1 MNFRNGS
8 EPKFWQAQKSWE
20 AQKSWGAQG
29 VWEAQRMQSAIR
41 IDSPVI
47 VEQLEG
53 LSAQELDNL
62 PFGVIRID
70 SAGRVLF
77 YSKTEARL
85 SGYGEIPTGRNIF
98 ELSRCLGSDD
108 FKGRITTAV
117 EEGPVN
123 LDIGWSG
130 DFASPKR
137 DLRFRVRSSTP
148 DSIWILVERD

>member
-1 MNFRNGS
+1 MR
-8 EPKFWQAQKSWE
+8 
-20 AQKSWGAQG
+20 
-29 VWEAQRMQSAIR
+29 SASVR
-41 IDSPVI
+41 IDSPNV
-47 VEQLEG
+47 VEQLEK
-53 LSAQELDNL
+53 LNEQELDDL

-70 SAGRVLF
+70 NGGQVLF

-98 ELSRCLGSDD
+98 ELSSCLGSDD
-108 FKGRITTAV
+108 FKGRITRAT

-137 DLRFRVRSSTP
+137 DLLFRIRSSTP
-148 DSIWILVERD
+148 DNIWILVERD